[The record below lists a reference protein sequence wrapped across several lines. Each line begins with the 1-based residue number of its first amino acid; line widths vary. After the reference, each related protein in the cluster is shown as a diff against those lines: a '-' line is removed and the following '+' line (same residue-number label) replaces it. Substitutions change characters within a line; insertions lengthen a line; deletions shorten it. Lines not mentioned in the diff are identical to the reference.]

1 MKKNAF
7 LSILV
12 LLIFPP
18 LAAARQA
25 EDPATRLDKLFARF
39 NSPETPGCAVAVAR
53 DGKVIL
59 ARAYGMADLEHGVPN
74 TPETVFEA
82 GSVSKQFT
90 AGAVNL
96 LALEG
101 KLALEDDVRKYV
113 PEVPDYGT
121 PITLRHLMTHTSG
134 LRDWGN
140 VAGIS
145 GWGRGL
151 RVHTHA
157 HVLDIVSRQSALN
170 FPPGHEYSYSN
181 TGFNLLAIAVD
192 RVSGMPFAEFCK
204 KNIFDPL
211 GMQHTQW
218 RDDFT
223 RIVKNRAVAYQARG
237 QNAFAMSMPFEN
249 IHGNGGLLTT
259 VGDLLVWTENLET
272 GKLGGPAF
280 IEAMHR
286 RGRLSNGRP
295 IGYASGLRV
304 GEYRGAPEVSHTGST
319 AGYRA
324 FLGRYPKQHLAVALL
339 CNVANVEPGS
349 LGHQIAD
356 IFLEVP
362 PSPKPLKIDMDQAT
376 LKSRAGLYRHPASG
390 EAIRLIFAEGALRLE
405 RGQALTPV
413 SNNEFQAGSERRLT
427 FEPVPG
433 GARERIR
440 VARESVEDDIY
451 EPVEASAPAAAELA
465 EYAGDYYSPDAETAL
480 TAAIEEGKLVL
491 RRRPNSRF
499 PLTPLYKD
507 AFQSSLGLV
516 RFIRSSS
523 GRVTE
528 LSLRQDRVYDMRF
541 RRAVP

>member
-1 MKKNAF
+1 MKKAAF
-7 LSILV
+7 LPILV
-12 LLIFPP
+12 ILALPP

-25 EDPATRLDKLFARF
+25 EDPAARLDKLFARF
-39 NSPETPGCAVAVAR
+39 HSQETPGCAVAVAR
-53 DGKVIL
+53 DGKVVL
-59 ARAYGMADLEHGVPN
+59 ARAYGMADLEHAVPN
-74 TPETVFEA
+74 TPETIFEA

-101 KLALEDDVRKYV
+101 KLALEDDVRKYI

-121 PITLRHLMTHTSG
+121 PITIRHLMTHTSG

-145 GWGRGL
+145 GWSRGS

-170 FPPGHEYSYSN
+170 FPPGHEYSYCN
-181 TGFNLLAIAVD
+181 TGFNLLAVVVD
-192 RVSGMPFAEFCK
+192 RVTGMSFAEFCK
-204 KNIFDPL
+204 KNIFEPL

-223 RIVKNRAVAYQARG
+223 RIVKNRAVAYEARG
-237 QNAFAMSMPFEN
+237 QNPYAMSMPFEN

-259 VGDLLVWTENLET
+259 VGDLLLWTENLET

-280 IEAMHR
+280 IEAMHH
-286 RGRLSNGRP
+286 RGRLSDGRP
-295 IGYASGLRV
+295 IGYAAGLRV
-304 GEYRGAPEVSHTGST
+304 GEYRGVPEVSHTGST

-324 FLGRYPKQHLAVALL
+324 FLGRYPKQRLAVALL
-339 CNVANVEPGS
+339 CNVGNVEPGN

-362 PSPKPLKIDMDQAT
+362 PSPKQAKVDIDPAT
-376 LKSRAGLYRHPASG
+376 LKSRAGLYRNPASG
-390 EAIRLIFAEGALRLE
+390 ETIRLVFAEGALRLE
-405 RGQALTPV
+405 RGAALAPV
-413 SNNEFQAGSERRLT
+413 SSAVFQAGSERRLT
-427 FEPVPG
+427 FEPMPG
-433 GARERIR
+433 GKRERIR
-440 VARESVEDDIY
+440 VVRESVEDDIY
-451 EPVEASAPAAAELA
+451 EPVDPVAPAAAELA

-491 RRRPNSRF
+491 RRRPDSRIA
-499 PLTPLYKD
+499 LTPLYKD

-516 RFIRSSS
+516 RFIRGTS

>member
-1 MKKNAF
+1 MKKTAF
-7 LSILV
+7 LPILA
-12 LLIFPP
+12 LLALPP

-25 EDPATRLDKLFARF
+25 EDPAARLDKLFARF
-39 NSPETPGCAVAVAR
+39 NSQETPGCAVAVAR
-53 DGKVIL
+53 DGKVVL

-74 TPETVFEA
+74 TPETIFEA

-96 LALEG
+96 LALQG
-101 KLALEDDVRKYV
+101 KLALEDDVRKYI

-121 PITLRHLMTHTSG
+121 PITIRHLMTHTSG

-157 HVLDIVSRQSALN
+157 HVLDIVARQSALN
-170 FPPGHEYSYSN
+170 FPPGHEYSYCN
-181 TGFNLLAIAVD
+181 TGFNLLAIIVD
-192 RVSGMPFAEFCK
+192 RVSGMPFAEFCR

-237 QNAFAMSMPFEN
+237 ERGFAMSMPFEN

-272 GKLGGPAF
+272 GRLGGPAF

-295 IGYASGLRV
+295 IAYASGLRT
-304 GEYRGAPEVSHTGST
+304 GDYRGVPEISHTGST

-324 FLGRYPKQHLAVALL
+324 FLGRYPEQRMAVALL
-339 CNVANVEPGS
+339 CNVGSVDPGN

-356 IFLEVP
+356 IFLGIP
-362 PSPKPLKIDMDQAT
+362 PAPKPAKADVDQELLKR
-376 LKSRAGLYRHPASG
+376 RAGLYRNPASG
-390 EAIRLIFAEGALRLE
+390 EAIRLVFADASLRLE
-405 RGQALTPV
+405 RGLALTPV
-413 SNNEFQAGSERRLT
+413 SDREFLAGSERRLT
-427 FEPVPG
+427 FEPIPG
-433 GARERIR
+433 GTRERIR
-440 VARESVEDDIY
+440 VARESVEDDLY
-451 EPVEASAPAAAELA
+451 EPVEPFAPAAAQLA

-480 TAAIEEGKLVL
+480 TAAIEEGRLVL
-491 RRRPNSRF
+491 RRRPDSRIA
-499 PLTPLYKD
+499 LTPLYKD
-507 AFQSSLGLV
+507 AFQSPLGLV
-516 RFIRSSS
+516 RFIRGTG